1 MTNGRCSLVRA
12 AWAALAGGVLLA
24 GFPASALSQT
34 STCSPDAV
42 QTSGAVTRVCM
53 PAAGLWNG
61 DLVVFAH
68 GYVSPEEPVGIP
80 ESQLSLPDGTSLP
93 GIVNA
98 LGFAFATTSYSKNGL
113 AVLAG
118 IADVRDAVS
127 VFVDEQGPPRHTYLV
142 GASEGGLVTAL
153 AVERSPEVYSGGV
166 AACGPVGDFRRQINY
181 WGDFRVLFDLYFPGL
196 LPASAVSVPQSVR
209 DQWESTYVPRITM
222 AFAARP
228 AALDKLLRVSRAP
241 FDPADADSK
250 VATALGLLWYNVF
263 ATMDGI
269 ATLGG
274 QPFDN
279 TTRFYTGS
287 GNDFLLN
294 LLVKRY
300 RANPLAVQEM
310 EGSYQTSGRLAV
322 PLVTLHTKADPIVPY
337 WHEPLYS
344 WKALLGGSGL
354 LHANLAADRY
364 GHCSFEPAETVFALG
379 LLVLA
384 VEGRE
389 MPNAERVL
397 TTESARQR
405 YRSLARANGLR
416 R

>member
-1 MTNGRCSLVRA
+1 MTCNRHSVARVAWPALVGA
-12 AWAALAGGVLLA
+12 VLLA
-24 GFPASALSQT
+24 GLPAPAHSQA
-34 STCSPDAV
+34 TCSPDAV
-42 QTSGAVTRVCM
+42 QPSGAFTRVCM

-113 AVLAG
+113 AILPG
-118 IADVRDAVS
+118 LADVREVVD
-127 VFVDEQGPPRHTYLV
+127 VFVKEQGAPRHTYLV

-153 AVERSPEVYSGGV
+153 GVERSPEVFSGGV

-196 LPASAVSVPQSVR
+196 LPSDAVNVPQSVR
-209 DQWESTYVPRITM
+209 DEWDHTYVPRITM

-228 AALDKLLRVSRAP
+228 AALDQLLRVTRAP

-300 RANPLAVQEM
+300 RADRVALQEI
-310 EGSYQTSGRLAV
+310 EGNYQTSGRLAV
-322 PLVTLHTKADPIVPY
+322 PLVTLHTTGDPIVPY

-354 LHANLAADRY
+354 LHANLAAARY
-364 GHCSFEPAETVFALG
+364 GHCRFEPAEAVVALG

-384 VEGRE
+384 VEGQE
-389 MPNAERVL
+389 MPNAEQAL
-397 TTESARQR
+397 TTEPAREQF
-405 YRSLARANGLR
+405 RSLARANGLR